1 MNIFYKIKYFVQ
13 AIMLVVLLLL
23 PVQGYS
29 FGGEIT
35 SPFSNGRLHPTLG
48 VVRVHEGIDIGIP
61 EGTAVPSAVDGVVD
75 SIGYNAG
82 GYGYFIVINSNR
94 GESILYGHGSGYP
107 LGIVEGAPVKKG
119 QIVFISGN
127 TGASSGAHLH
137 AEYHPNGYR
146 NPVDP
151 VDFYTRAG
159 WNLTGDTSGNT
170 RWDGKVFGG
179 ALPNIDM
186 DYTTYFEPS
195 ITLVDLGQKVL
206 DVVTN
211 IGKVL
216 SNHIVELLLLIL
228 AIDLSWTVIKSLM
241 GQEPLTVE
249 TFIPRIIR
257 YGVFIALAKSWDY
270 IVKHVLNKLFIDLA
284 STYTKDTYSQETF
297 LAFDTLFNSVK
308 ESIGGYLHLQISG
321 WDVISSFFPFLMQN
335 ICVIVVLICCIA
347 ISIFMIEKLIRF
359 YMLLGFSIIG
369 IPIRFLPVVSHFGS
383 SMLGATISAVL
394 DLVLTA
400 FIVGLV
406 VLEIQNTGVLPQE
419 NTGILLTFTIK
430 IIMLTAFVGRISS
443 QCVRTLGSFR
453 LG

>member
-1 MNIFYKIKYFVQ
+1 MCI
-13 AIMLVVLLLL
+13 
-23 PVQGYS
+23 
-29 FGGEIT
+29 
-35 SPFSNGRLHPTLG
+35 RD
-48 VVRVHEGIDIGIP
+48 R
-61 EGTAVPSAVDGVVD
+61 
-75 SIGYNAG
+75 
-82 GYGYFIVINSNR
+82 
-94 GESILYGHGSGYP
+94 
-107 LGIVEGAPVKKG
+107 
-119 QIVFISGN
+119 
-127 TGASSGAHLH
+127 
-137 AEYHPNGYR
+137 
-146 NPVDP
+146 
-151 VDFYTRAG
+151 
-159 WNLTGDTSGNT
+159 
-170 RWDGKVFGG
+170 
-179 ALPNIDM
+179 

-297 LAFDTLFNSVK
+297 LAFDTLFNSGK

-369 IPIRFLPVVSHFGS
+369 IPIRFLPV
-383 SMLGATISAVL
+383 
-394 DLVLTA
+394 
-400 FIVGLV
+400 
-406 VLEIQNTGVLPQE
+406 
-419 NTGILLTFTIK
+419 
-430 IIMLTAFVGRISS
+430 R
-443 QCVRTLGSFR
+443 CV
-453 LG
+453 